1 MPIGAYFKGR
11 GDTVMRNMKKKYGA
25 KKGTQTFY
33 ATANAR
39 GMTPRSH
46 LPKGASLSPK
56 GDLGKLRQAENAR
69 VGGFTDGADVCA
81 SAML

>member
-11 GDTVMRNMKKKYGA
+11 GDTVMRDMKKKYGA
-25 KKGTQTFY
+25 KKG
-33 ATANAR
+33 TANAR

>member
-1 MPIGAYFKGR
+1 MPLSEYFHGKGR
-11 GDTVMRNMKKKYGA
+11 NVMRDMKKRYG
-25 KKGTQTFY
+25 KRGPEMFHK
-33 ATANAR
+33 TANAR
-39 GMTPRSH
+39 GMTPMSH
-46 LPKGASLSPK
+46 LPKGASQSPK

>member
-11 GDTVMRNMKKKYGA
+11 GETVMRDMKKRYGKRGEA
-25 KKGTQTFY
+25 RFY
-33 ATANAR
+33 QTANAR
-39 GMTPRSH
+39 NMIPMSH
-46 LPKGASLSPK
+46 MPKGASQSPK